1 MNIHSFTFNPFAE
14 NTYILYDDSRECVIV
29 DPGCYGRA
37 EEKQLA
43 DFISAQKL
51 KPVRLINTHCHIDHV
66 FGIPFVSRHYG
77 LTLEIHRGE
86 LIVLQFAPQSG
97 MMFGT
102 PVEPMPEPV
111 AFIEEGDVIAFG
123 NTKLEVL
130 FTPGHSPASI
140 CFYDKEGKQ
149 LISGDVLFKGS
160 IGRTDLPG
168 GDYET
173 LMKSIFTK
181 LMILDDEVKVY
192 PGHMESTTIGE
203 ERKRNPFILE
213 EMARWREGEKVRW

>member
-1 MNIHSFTFNPFAE
+1 M
-14 NTYILYDDSRECVIV
+14 LYDDTGECVII

-37 EEKQLA
+37 EEKQLT
-43 DFISAQKL
+43 DFISSQKL
-51 KPVRLINTHCHIDHV
+51 TPVRLINTHCHIDHV
-66 FGIPFVSRHYG
+66 FGIPFVTRNYG
-77 LTLEIHRGE
+77 LRLEIHKGE
-86 LIVLQFAPQSG
+86 VIVLQFAPQSG

-102 PVEPMPEPV
+102 PVEPMPEPGG
-111 AFIEEGDVIAFG
+111 FIEEGDVISFG

-130 FTPGHSPASI
+130 LTPGHSPASI
-140 CFYDKEGKQ
+140 CFYNREGKQ

-173 LMKSIFTK
+173 LMNSIFTK
-181 LMILDDEVKVY
+181 LLDLDDDVKVY

-203 ERKRNPFILE
+203 ERRTNPFIHEWLL
-213 EMARWREGEKVRW
+213 RR